1 MVIQFSTLKVWSKK
15 RWRTPKTARH
25 QKEENVIVSRKIFPR
40 ARRGQPG
47 RSASEANLLAAEV
60 GDDDDDD
67 DGDDDD
73 DVMKMMVL
81 VVMTPK
87 MMVTMMMVIR

>member
-1 MVIQFSTLKVWSKK
+1 MTEI
-15 RWRTPKTARH
+15 TPLFLGQMDIVGTP
-25 QKEENVIVSRKIFPR
+25 KEENVIVTQKIFPR

-60 GDDDDDD
+60 SDDDDDE
-67 DGDDDD
+67 DD
-73 DVMKMMVL
+73 DVLKMMVL

-87 MMVTMMMVIR
+87 MMVTIMMVIR

>member
-1 MVIQFSTLKVWSKK
+1 MTQITPLFLGQMDIA
-15 RWRTPKTARH
+15 RTP
-25 QKEENVIVSRKIFPR
+25 KEENVIVTQKIFPR

-60 GDDDDDD
+60 SDDD
-67 DGDDDD
+67 DDDD

-81 VVMTPK
+81 VMMTPK
-87 MMVTMMMVIR
+87 MMMTVMMVIR

>member
-60 GDDDDDD
+60 SDDDDDD
-67 DGDDDD
+67 DDDI
-73 DVMKMMVL
+73 MKMMVL

-87 MMVTMMMVIR
+87 MMVTVMMVIR

>member
-1 MVIQFSTLKVWSKK
+1 MDIVG
-15 RWRTPKTARH
+15 TP
-25 QKEENVIVSRKIFPR
+25 KEENVIVTQKIFPR

-60 GDDDDDD
+60 SDDDDDD
-67 DGDDDD
+67 DDDD

>member
-1 MVIQFSTLKVWSKK
+1 MTEI
-15 RWRTPKTARH
+15 TPLFLGLVDIVGTP
-25 QKEENVIVSRKIFPR
+25 KEENVIVTQKIFPR

-60 GDDDDDD
+60 SDDDDDD
-67 DGDDDD
+67 DDDI
-73 DVMKMMVL
+73 MKMMVL

-87 MMVTMMMVIR
+87 MMVTVMMVIR

>member
-1 MVIQFSTLKVWSKK
+1 MTQITPLFLGQMDIA
-15 RWRTPKTARH
+15 RTP
-25 QKEENVIVSRKIFPR
+25 KEENVIVTQKIFPR

-60 GDDDDDD
+60 SDDDDDD
-67 DGDDDD
+67 DDDD

-81 VVMTPK
+81 VVM
-87 MMVTMMMVIR
+87 VIR

>member
-1 MVIQFSTLKVWSKK
+1 MTQI
-15 RWRTPKTARH
+15 TPLFLGQMDIVGTA
-25 QKEENVIVSRKIFPR
+25 KEENVIVTQKIFPR

-60 GDDDDDD
+60 SDDDDD
-67 DGDDDD
+67 DDDD

-81 VVMTPK
+81 VVMASK
-87 MMVTMMMVIR
+87 MMVIRYDGDKI

>member
-1 MVIQFSTLKVWSKK
+1 MTEI
-15 RWRTPKTARH
+15 TPLFLGQMDIVGTP
-25 QKEENVIVSRKIFPR
+25 KEENVIVTQKIFPR

-60 GDDDDDD
+60 SDDDDDD
-67 DGDDDD
+67 DDDI
-73 DVMKMMVL
+73 MKMMVL

-87 MMVTMMMVIR
+87 MMVTVMMVIR

>member
-1 MVIQFSTLKVWSKK
+1 MDIVG
-15 RWRTPKTARH
+15 TPKEKNA
-25 QKEENVIVSRKIFPR
+25 IVTQKIFPR

-60 GDDDDDD
+60 SDDDDDVD
-67 DGDDDD
+67 V
-73 DVMKMMVL
+73 VMKMMVL

-87 MMVTMMMVIR
+87 MMVTVMMVVR

>member
-1 MVIQFSTLKVWSKK
+1 MTQI
-15 RWRTPKTARH
+15 TPLFLGQMDIVGTA
-25 QKEENVIVSRKIFPR
+25 KEENVIVTQKIFPR

-60 GDDDDDD
+60 SDDD
-67 DGDDDD
+67 DDDD

>member
-1 MVIQFSTLKVWSKK
+1 MTQI
-15 RWRTPKTARH
+15 TPLFLGQMDIVGTP
-25 QKEENVIVSRKIFPR
+25 KEENVIVTQKIFPR

-60 GDDDDDD
+60 SDDDDDH
-67 DGDDDD
+67 DDD

-87 MMVTMMMVIR
+87 MMVTVMMVVR

>member
-1 MVIQFSTLKVWSKK
+1 MTEI
-15 RWRTPKTARH
+15 TPLFLGQMDIVGTP
-25 QKEENVIVSRKIFPR
+25 KEENVIVTQKIFPR

-60 GDDDDDD
+60 SDD
-67 DGDDDD
+67 DDDD

-87 MMVTMMMVIR
+87 MMVTVMMVIR

>member
-1 MVIQFSTLKVWSKK
+1 MTQI
-15 RWRTPKTARH
+15 TPLFLGQMDIVGTP
-25 QKEENVIVSRKIFPR
+25 KEENVIVTQKIFPR

-60 GDDDDDD
+60 SDDDDDD
-67 DGDDDD
+67 DV
-73 DVMKMMVL
+73 VMKMMVL

-87 MMVTMMMVIR
+87 MMVTVMMVIRYDI

>member
-1 MVIQFSTLKVWSKK
+1 MTQI
-15 RWRTPKTARH
+15 TPLFLGQMDIVGTA
-25 QKEENVIVSRKIFPR
+25 KEENVIVTQKIFPR

-60 GDDDDDD
+60 SDDD
-67 DGDDDD
+67 DDDD

-81 VVMTPK
+81 VVMTLK
-87 MMVTMMMVIR
+87 MMVTVMMVIR

>member
-15 RWRTPKTARH
+15 RWRTPNTARH

-60 GDDDDDD
+60 SDD
-67 DGDDDD
+67 DDDD
-73 DVMKMMVL
+73 DVMKMTVL
-81 VVMTPK
+81 VVIAMK
-87 MMVTMMMVIR
+87 MMMTVMMVIR

>member
-60 GDDDDDD
+60 SDDDIYI
-67 DGDDDD
+67 
-73 DVMKMMVL
+73 MVKCL
-81 VVMTPK
+81 SVCLSVCHEK
-87 MMVTMMMVIR
+87 

>member
-15 RWRTPKTARH
+15 RWRTPNTARH

-60 GDDDDDD
+60 SDDDDD
-67 DGDDDD
+67 DDDD

-87 MMVTMMMVIR
+87 MMVTVMMVIR

>member
-1 MVIQFSTLKVWSKK
+1 MTQITPLFLGQMDIA
-15 RWRTPKTARH
+15 RTP
-25 QKEENVIVSRKIFPR
+25 KEENVIVTQKIFPR

-60 GDDDDDD
+60 SDDE
-67 DGDDDD
+67 

-81 VVMTPK
+81 VMMTPK